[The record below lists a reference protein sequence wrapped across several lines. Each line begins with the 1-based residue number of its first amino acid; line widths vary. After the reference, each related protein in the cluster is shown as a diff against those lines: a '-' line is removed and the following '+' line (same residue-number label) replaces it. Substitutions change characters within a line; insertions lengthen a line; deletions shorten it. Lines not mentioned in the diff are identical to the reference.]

1 MDGSGQGKSVRVG
14 AVQMMGR
21 YLTEPEQ
28 RRLFAAVR
36 GTASLL
42 ARRDAAW
49 MEALRSTGMRITE
62 WARMTRGD
70 ARLAL
75 ESGYVFIPKERRKG
89 RKGKRVDHSVLVTE
103 PVAAALGTLLEVG
116 EAFGATE
123 DAAPLVRSR
132 KHGAMSVRQYQ
143 ERVRFWARR
152 AGIGG
157 AVSPHWFRHTRAMNI
172 MRRSTSTDPRGIV
185 QAALGHA
192 SIAST
197 GVYTRV
203 AREDLERE
211 LHAVD
216 GRRRVE
222 KRRLR
227 SHYEAMAAAA
237 QVGA

>member
-1 MDGSGQGKSVRVG
+1 MDANATPARAG
-14 AVQMMGR
+14 AVQVMGR

-42 ARRDAAW
+42 ARRDSAW

-75 ESGYVFIPKERRKG
+75 ETGYVFIPKDRRKG
-89 RKGKRVDHSVLVTE
+89 RRADHSVLVTE

-116 EAFGATE
+116 EAFGAADE
-123 DAAPLVRSR
+123 AAPLVLSR
-132 KHGAMSVRQYQ
+132 KHAAMSVRQYQ

-152 AGIGG
+152 AGIAG

-172 MRRSTSTDPRGIV
+172 MRRSTARDPRGIV
-185 QAALGHA
+185 QATLGHA

-222 KRRLR
+222 KRELR
-227 SHYEAMAAAA
+227 AHYEAMAAAA
-237 QVGA
+237 QVGR